1 MKRII
6 LLFLIIFPSLS
17 IFGQQGQGTLA
28 NPYWGTIS
36 NGSVV
41 WTTGRVVY
49 VGQSPASRNDLT
61 VGNNGVLTIQP
72 GVTVIFVQS
81 GSDLRITGNGVIQAN
96 GTNASK
102 ITFTSLSPTANWGHI
117 AFRNT
122 TGTSSLSYCIIER
135 GYAVA
140 LTESG
145 NGGGIFINSGN
156 IRISN
161 CIIRNNKTLDSG
173 GGIYAGYSSSYPN
186 SSTRIENCLIYSNS
200 AEEDGGVG
208 GGGIFLASGTSA
220 TVTNCTIVENS
231 SFSGLGDDVYFQ
243 SAAAIVKNSIIWRSV
258 TEQYSIYFEVNPSS
272 NNLYYCAFVDVY
284 NSALAEISSTFSTS
298 IILNTSNTA
307 PDGPNFINPTT
318 DLSITPFSP
327 CRDKGTNSATPG
339 VEPPLT
345 DFLGNSRVGPYDI
358 GAYELQY
365 TRWRTNAASTD
376 WNSPS
381 NWDGGVPTSTSNVV
395 IPAGADN
402 YPVLTPAPD
411 FTIGTGRYL
420 IIESGARAT
429 LDDLINNGTVA
440 LYFDAT
446 TSASLILT
454 SYTRGTGGSERI
466 QLLLTGGGTEEDDNF
481 MWHFISTPVA
491 TLPVSIFAPGA
502 TQDLAQYVE
511 SRAQLSLLQGWVGYD
526 GYVYSSGY
534 FTGPTF
540 SALVPGKG
548 YDFWDNTNN
557 TFVFSG
563 LFNTSNVNAS
573 LSYTSTIPV
582 SFRGFNLLGNPFPSG
597 LDWDYIINDPSY
609 PANTS
614 KALYFTRNN
623 QQCTYAGGVGIPG
636 DVNGI
641 IPPMQGFFNKTYSSG
656 NSITLPTAARTHNNI
671 HPRYKGDKDEIISLV
686 RLDITENSYS
696 DETVVRFDN
705 NAKTDLDYDYDA
717 VKMSLS
723 ASHPYLYSVT
733 SGINYAINAQPFPEE
748 LSEFPI
754 VVNVPSDGS
763 HKITA
768 KQIQGLDDYYI
779 SLSDKTTGYSADLK
793 KTPWLS
799 FIAAKGTIS
808 DRFVLKVSTMPLG
821 IEDPV
826 LTDKTFNIF
835 QAFDFIFIEPLSDV
849 WNGRQGSIKIT
860 DLTGKTLADHS
871 NLEFQTNSILQLQ
884 APERKGIYF
893 VEVKSGNLRYSGKV
907 MIK

>member
-1 MKRII
+1 MKRLLFPI
-6 LLFLIIFPSLS
+6 LLILPGISLV
-17 IFGQQGQGTLA
+17 GQSGSGTLA
-28 NPYWGTIS
+28 DPFYGTIS
-36 NGSVV
+36 VARRWNIGMSP
-41 WTTGRVVY
+41 VY
-49 VGQSPASRNDLT
+49 VGQTPGTRNDLNIAS
-61 VGNNGVLTIQP
+61 GGSLTIDP
-72 GVTVIFVQS
+72 GVVVIFTQPE
-81 GSDLRITGNGVIQAN
+81 SDLRISGTGILQAN
-96 GTNASK
+96 GTYNSV
-102 ITFTSLSPTANWGHI
+102 ITFTSLGSIDYWGHI
-117 AFRNT
+117 AFRNS
-122 TGTSSLSYCIIER
+122 TGTSSLTYCLIEK
-135 GYAVA
+135 GYSLA
-140 LTESG
+140 LYEGSS
-145 NGGGIFINSGN
+145 GGGIYANCPN
-156 IRISN
+156 LTISN
-161 CIIRNNKTLDSG
+161 CIIRNNKALDSG
-173 GGIYAGYSSSYPN
+173 GGIFTSSSPK
-186 SSTRIENCLIYSNS
+186 IENCLIYSNTS
-200 AEEDGGVG
+200 SEGLG
-208 GGGIFLASGTSA
+208 GGGIYLAAGSTA
-220 TVTNCTIVENS
+220 TVTNCTIVGNIALLG
-231 SFSGLGDDVYFQ
+231 FGDDIYFE
-243 SAAAIVKNSIIWRSV
+243 SAGGVIKNTIIWRSEV
-258 TEQYSIYFEVNPSS
+258 NLYQIYFADSYTATNLVNCGFVGAFDAGGSAISVSS
-272 NNLYYCAFVDVY
+272 F
-284 NSALAEISSTFSTS
+284 TS
-298 IILNTSNTA
+298 CLGLNISNTA
-307 PDGPNFINPTT
+307 SDGPNFINPTT

-345 DFLGNSRVGPYDI
+345 DFLGNSRIGPYDI

-563 LFNTSNVNAS
+563 LFNTSNVNTS
-573 LSYTSTIPV
+573 LSYTLTIPV

-597 LDWDYIINDPSY
+597 LDWDYIINDASY